1 MTPLDRRRFLK
12 WSSASVAALGLA
24 GMPRFLRRTQAAPVA
39 NGNKL
44 FFIFLRGGLDGIQFV
59 IPYGDTGGTQ
69 KTYLEARGNIAVPQV
84 DAHDLGN
91 SFAWLNPSCQDTSV
105 PDGPRLADIF
115 HGTLDVASQVRL
127 ALMHR
132 VGYANQNRSHFSSQR
147 IWENGVPTSIALE
160 EGVLNRYVT
169 SYRDPMSQLQAATLA
184 TNQMVMMKGPTLIP
198 VLRSIND
205 YALPPNVPL
214 GVMGGPL
221 GNHLPLAYGQTGFDP
236 GVPYNPET
244 YATGST
250 LLDSLQFFEE
260 NVIGVPYSPELEA
273 IPYYEAISDR
283 GFSNFIKDS
292 ARLLKQVDA
301 LEIVGANMG
310 GYDTH
315 GAENQSFPRLMR
327 DLSLAFTALFYDLQP
342 IWNRC
347 LVTTMS
353 EFGRTSDVN
362 GNSGTDHAESTC
374 MMCMG
379 ESVNGGVYNCDT
391 TTWSPGDMYSTS
403 NGRYL
408 AHNTDF
414 RNIYQEILTKHLGDP
429 EGHIDTII
437 PDFSSLAAENTGGYF
452 TPLDFLA

>member
-12 WSSASVAALGLA
+12 WSAASVAALGLA
-24 GMPRFLRRTQAAPVA
+24 GMPRFLRRTRAAPA
-39 NGNKL
+39 TNGNKL

-59 IPYGDTGGTQ
+59 IPYGDTGGTE
-69 KTYLEARGNIAVPQV
+69 KTYLQARGNIAEPQNE
-84 DAHDLGN
+84 AHDLGN
-91 SFAWLNPSCQDTSV
+91 SFAWLNPNCQDTSV
-105 PDGPRLADIF
+105 PDGPRLWDIF
-115 HGTLDVASQVRL
+115 HGTLDLASQVRL

-132 VGYANQNRSHFSSQR
+132 IGYANQNRSHFSSQQ
-147 IWENGVPTSIALE
+147 IWENGVPTSIKLE

-169 SYRDPMSQLQAATLA
+169 SYPAMSDLQAATLA

-198 VLRSIND
+198 VLSSIND

-214 GVMGGPL
+214 GPGDGSL
-221 GNHLPLAYGQTGFDP
+221 GNHLPLAYGQSGFNP
-236 GVPYNPET
+236 GIPYNPET

-250 LLDSLQFFEE
+250 LLDSLQFFED
-260 NVIGVPYSPELEA
+260 NVISVPYSPEPEA
-273 IPYYEAISDR
+273 VPYYDAMTDG
-283 GFSNFIKDS
+283 GFRNFVRDS

-301 LEIVGANMG
+301 LEVVGVNMG

-315 GAENQSFPRLMR
+315 GGENQSFPRLMR
-327 DLSLAFTALFYDLQP
+327 NLSLAFTALFFDLQP
-342 IWNRC
+342 IWNKT

-379 ESVNGGVYNCDT
+379 PGVNGGVYNCDT
-391 TTWSPGDMYSTS
+391 ATWAPGDMYSTA

-414 RNIYQEILTKHLGDP
+414 RSVYKDILTQHLGDP
-429 EGHIDTII
+429 GGHIDTII
-437 PDFSSLAAENTGGYF
+437 PDYTNIAAGDPKFNSLN
-452 TPLDFLA
+452 FLV